1 MFTCTCTFFNVQ
13 FKCKYWNVHTVQYT
27 WNTTNSTY
35 QHMDITYLYL
45 CMIGVSNTILYHF
58 PISILHCVLSCAVQ
72 DSRSHHHRHSHHH
85 HHSSASQGSHRHT
98 RWVCTCIPVCYIHVC
113 MSCYLWHVF
122 ASEVKQSVSLFVS
135 GQNHTEVCPIHGFIF
150 ILGHLQAK
158 MYVCL
163 RPFLLLCSPYN
174 SLAWDLKC

>member
-13 FKCKYWNVHTVQYT
+13 FKWKYWNVHTVQYT

-45 CMIGVSNTILYHF
+45 CMIGVSILRLF

-98 RWVCTCIPVCYIHVC
+98 RWVCTCIPVCYICLVTYGMCLQVRLSNRSVC
-113 MSCYLWHVF
+113 L
-122 ASEVKQSVSLFVS
+122 SVAKTILKCALYTALSSF
-135 GQNHTEVCPIHGFIF
+135 
-150 ILGHLQAK
+150 LGHLQAK